1 MSDLDFIE
9 ITILVAFLALPLFG
23 VFDALR
29 IPAPAWDSAGRSK
42 RFWILLQVLTL
53 YIGAIA
59 YLAGVRRD
67 VLFFTAPQAPDWE
80 DAA

>member
-1 MSDLDFIE
+1 MSELDFIE

-29 IPAPAWDSAGRSK
+29 IPSSAWEMAGRSK
-42 RFWILLQVLTL
+42 RFWILLQVFGL
-53 YIGAIA
+53 YLGAIA

-67 VLFFTAPQAPDWE
+67 VLFFTAPPAEDW
-80 DAA
+80 D